1 MTWTQTGASSSS
13 TLHNFSR
20 FNFYRDI
27 KAGNEVDFF
36 LTVSDAAPFV
46 LTSDSSIVLTPTPQ
60 GDPV

>member
-1 MTWTQTGASSSS
+1 MTWTSSGAPSPS

-20 FNFYRDI
+20 FNFYRDV

-46 LTSDSSIVLTPTPQ
+46 LTSTSSIVLTSTPQ
-60 GDPV
+60 QDPV